1 MPGLRSN
8 ALGEP
13 SPHGMATAAARPGPS
28 RRIGCCRPDGSA
40 GPNLMSG
47 SCGAEVG
54 IEISDCWTEFDVRL
68 LLAEAL
74 QDDSVGGLA

>member
-1 MPGLRSN
+1 
-8 ALGEP
+8 
-13 SPHGMATAAARPGPS
+13 
-28 RRIGCCRPDGSA
+28 
-40 GPNLMSG
+40 MSG